1 MTAKSRSL
9 SEAVAASLAARTER
23 QGECLIWTGSTSRGY
38 PNFYAEGK
46 TRYMHRHLY
55 EERHGP
61 IPAGLMVDHVCH
73 NPRCVEV
80 SHLRLATLSENNRNL
95 NGAYKSRKHD
105 LPRGV
110 TRNGRAYRARVH
122 FNKVCH
128 SLTFPTVEEAAAW
141 ARDKR
146 KELYGDFAGKD

>member
-9 SEAVAASLAARTER
+9 PEAVAASLATRTER

-38 PNFYAEGK
+38 ANFYAEGK

-55 EERHGP
+55 EEKHGP
-61 IPAGLMVDHVCH
+61 IPDGLMVDHACH
-73 NPRCVEV
+73 NTRCVEV

-110 TRNGRAYRARVH
+110 TRNGRAYRARVY

-128 SLTFPTVEEAAAW
+128 SLTFPTIEEAAAW

-146 KELYGDFAGKD
+146 KGLYGDFAGKD